1 MTNLEKITL
10 ASNYY
15 KIIPKEFDPLYHKMK
30 EKGQKLGLNIQF
42 VEITSDF
49 GLRKSKIEKRY
60 GIEITVL
67 STLEKIDQNLYEQ
80 MAKKIGSDK
89 KNSNLTIALGYG
101 LRNINEGLIP
111 GAQSGSIV
119 LGSRCF
125 VNNQIM
131 FDIMAHRF
139 LGKEAIRYRLGHE
152 MLHEFGYGEKEVKLM
167 QEKYYQDIKN
177 LENPTVDS
185 IWSKLE
191 SAEIELRRAVDQ
203 IFEAGSMEAQLLEN
217 AIVALEEKG
226 VNFKFSKMTICI
238 KHPVT
243 KQWMKVPLIGSSN
256 EYFMRLIEDA
266 VRNQLSK

>member
-1 MTNLEKITL
+1 MTNLEKLTL
-10 ASNYY
+10 ISNYY
-15 KIIPKEFDPLYHKMK
+15 KIIPKEFDPLYHKIK
-30 EKGQKLGLNIQF
+30 KKGEKLGLNIQF

-67 STLEKIDQNLYEQ
+67 STLEKIDPNLYEQ

-89 KNSNLTIALGYG
+89 KNTDLTIALGYG
-101 LRNINEGLIP
+101 LRNISEGLIP
-111 GAQSGSIV
+111 GSQGGSIV

-152 MLHEFGYGEKEVKLM
+152 MLHEFGYNEAQVKQM
-167 QEKYYQDIKN
+167 QEKYYKDIKN

-185 IWSKLE
+185 LWNKLE
-191 SAEIELRRAVDQ
+191 SAEIELRQSIDK
-203 IFEAGSMEAQLLEN
+203 IFEPDSEELRLLEK
-217 AIVALEEKG
+217 AMQALEEKG
-226 VNFKFSKMTICI
+226 VNFKFSKMTISV
-238 KHPVT
+238 KNPVT
-243 KQWMKVPLIGSSN
+243 KQWTKMPLIGSTN
-256 EYFMRLIEDA
+256 EYFLRLIESA
-266 VRNQLSK
+266 VQNHLVN

>member
-15 KIIPKEFDPLYHKMK
+15 KIIPREFDPLYRKIK
-30 EKGQKLGLNIQF
+30 EKGQKVGLNIQF

-80 MAKKIGSDK
+80 MAKKIGSNK
-89 KNSNLTIALGYG
+89 KNSNLTVALGYG
-101 LRNINEGLIP
+101 LRNINEGSVP
-111 GAQSGSIV
+111 GSQSGSIV

-131 FDIMAHRF
+131 LDIMAHRF

-152 MLHEFGYGEKEVKLM
+152 MLHEFGYEEKEVKLM
-167 QEKYYQDIKN
+167 QEKYYQDTKN

-185 IWSKLE
+185 LWNKLE
-191 SAEIELRRAVDQ
+191 TAEIELRRGIDK
-203 IFEAGSMEAQLLEN
+203 IFEDGSEESKLLDKAMN
-217 AIVALEEKG
+217 ALKEKG

-243 KQWMKVPLIGSSN
+243 KQWTKVPLIGSSN
-256 EYFMRLIEDA
+256 EYFMRLIQEA
-266 VRNQLSK
+266 VLRQLSE